1 MMPVRREIRI
11 RGTVQGVGFRPF
23 VFNCAKEFGLSGFIA
38 NTPHGVEIQVQG
50 RETEIDGFVK
60 KIRVCPPP
68 ASRIEEIAVKEIE
81 TVEESGFFIRP
92 SIDGS
97 ADTFVSPD
105 IGTCKACFEEI
116 SNPHSRRYAY
126 AFTNCTSC
134 GPRFSMIEAVPYDR
148 KNTTMSG
155 FEMCGKCREEYENV
169 ADRRFHAEPV
179 ACADCGPELEF
190 VAGSEVYSDAFKA
203 FKDFVSRGKTVA
215 VKGLGGYHLA
225 CDAFN
230 ENAVSRLRAR
240 KHRFDK
246 PFAVMVKTVEQA
258 EKLCVIDDTEKKL
271 LQSPARPIVLL
282 KKRENCAVAPGVAP
296 QNNRLGVMLAYTPLH
311 YLLMDGF
318 DALVMTS
325 ANLSDEPT
333 VFADEDALRLES
345 VADAFLRHNRRI
357 CRRVDDSVCAVV
369 NGKVRI
375 IRRARGYAPE
385 PLYIGAGKGDLLACG
400 AQQKNTFC
408 LLRNGYAF
416 VSGHMGDLD
425 EESAEKSY
433 KKEIESFKN
442 LFSAKPELA
451 VCDMHPDYVSARFAF
466 ASGFPVKQ
474 IQHHKAHFIS
484 VLAEH
489 SVLDE
494 DVLGFIFDG
503 TGLGE
508 DMKIWGGEM
517 FLGSARSCKRVG
529 HLREFHLAGAQAAI
543 NEPWRCAVAVAE
555 QAEKGSAVRLFDK
568 AEIIL
573 RSIEAGINSPETS
586 SMGRLFDAVCAIAG
600 VCTEVTYEG
609 QAAIL
614 LEQIADESAEGEYR
628 FDICEENSQLIFDW
642 RNLVRRAVEDRLS
655 GVGAGVISM
664 RFHRAV
670 INLITQCAD
679 IVYRKYNIKKI
690 ALSGGCFQNFILLE
704 NAENILTRNGFE
716 VYSNERIPVNDGG
729 ISFGQ
734 AAAAVY
740 SE

>member
-11 RGTVQGVGFRPF
+11 HGTVQGVGFRPF
-23 VFNCAKEFGLSGFIA
+23 VFNSAKEFGLNGFVA
-38 NTPHGVEIQVQG
+38 NTPYGVEIQVQG
-50 RETEIDGFVK
+50 DETAIDVFVQ
-60 KIRVCPPP
+60 KIRTCPPP
-68 ASRIEEIAVKEIE
+68 ASRIEEIRIKELELIE
-81 TVEESGFFIRP
+81 ENDFFIKP
-92 SIDGS
+92 SIDGC
-97 ADTFVSPD
+97 ADTFVPPD
-105 IGTCKACFEEI
+105 IGTCEACFEEI
-116 SNPHSRRYAY
+116 SNPDNRRYGY

-155 FEMCGKCREEYENV
+155 FQMCDVCRKEYENA

-179 ACADCGPELEF
+179 ACAECGPELEF
-190 VAGSEVYSDAFKA
+190 AAGSEVYPDALEA
-203 FKDFVSRGKTVA
+203 FRSFILQGKTVA

-230 ENAVSRLRAR
+230 EDAVSRLRSR

-246 PFAVMVKTVEQA
+246 PFAIMVRSVEQA
-258 EKLCVIDDTEKKL
+258 EKLCFIDGEEKKL
-271 LQSPARPIVLL
+271 LESPAKPIVLL
-282 KKRENCAVAPGVAP
+282 RKRDCCAVASGVAP

-311 YLLMDGF
+311 YLLLDGF

-375 IRRARGYAPE
+375 IRRARGYVPE
-385 PLYIGAGKGDLLACG
+385 PLYIGAAAGDLLACG

-425 EESAEKSY
+425 EETAEKSC
-433 KKEIESFKN
+433 KNEIESFKK

-451 VCDMHPDYVSARFAF
+451 VCDMHPDYVSTRYAL
-466 ASGFPVKQ
+466 ASGLPVKQ

-489 SVLDE
+489 SIANENVF
-494 DVLGFIFDG
+494 GFVFDG
-503 TGLGE
+503 TGIGE
-508 DMKIWGGEM
+508 DMKIWGGEV
-517 FLGSARSCKRVG
+517 FFGSARSCKRLG
-529 HLREFHLAGAQAAI
+529 HLREFRLAGAQAAV

-555 QAEKGSAVRLFDK
+555 QAKKGSAVKLFDK

-573 RSIEAGINSPETS
+573 RSIEAGINCPETS
-586 SMGRLFDAVCAIAG
+586 SMGRLFDAVAAIAG

-614 LEQIADESAEGEYR
+614 LEQIADETAEGEYR
-628 FDICEENSQLIFDW
+628 FDICEEDSQLIFDW
-642 RNLVRRAVEDRLS
+642 RNLVRCAVEDRLS
-655 GVGAGVISM
+655 SVSAGVISM

-670 INLITQCAD
+670 INLVAQCAD
-679 IVYRKYNIKKI
+679 IAYKKYNIKKI

-704 NAENILTRNGFE
+704 NAEKVLAQNGFD

>member
-11 RGTVQGVGFRPF
+11 YGTVQGVGFRPF
-23 VFNCAKEFGLSGFIA
+23 VFNGAKEFGLNGFVS
-38 NTPHGVEIQVQG
+38 NTPYGVEIQVQG
-50 RETEIDGFVK
+50 DETAIDSFMQ
-60 KIRVCPPP
+60 KIRTCPPP
-68 ASRIEEIAVKEIE
+68 ASRIEKIVVKELE
-81 TVEESGFFIRP
+81 SVEESGFLIKP
-92 SIDGS
+92 SIDGC

-105 IGTCKACFEEI
+105 IGTCEACFEEI
-116 SNPHSRRYAY
+116 SNPGNRRYGY

-155 FEMCGKCREEYENV
+155 FEMCDKCREEYENV

-179 ACADCGPELEF
+179 ACEECGPVLEF
-190 VAGSEVYSDAFKA
+190 VAGSEVYSDAFEA
-203 FKDFVSRGKTVA
+203 FRSFISQGKTVA

-225 CDAFN
+225 CDAFD
-230 ENAVSRLRAR
+230 ENAVSRLRSR

-246 PFAVMVKTVEQA
+246 PFAVMVKSVEQA
-258 EKLCVIDDTEKKL
+258 EKLCIINDEEKKL
-271 LQSPARPIVLL
+271 LQSPAKPIVLL
-282 KKRENCAVAPGVAP
+282 RKRKNCAVAPSVAP

-311 YLLMDGF
+311 YLLLDDF

-333 VFADEDALRLES
+333 VFADEDTSRLES

-357 CRRVDDSVCAVV
+357 CRRVDDSVCTVV

-451 VCDMHPDYVSARFAF
+451 VCDIHPDYVSARYAHD
-466 ASGFPVKQ
+466 SGLPVKK
-474 IQHHKAHFIS
+474 IQHHKAHFVS

-489 SVLDE
+489 SVFDK
-494 DVLGFIFDG
+494 DVLGFVFDG

-508 DMKIWGGEM
+508 DMKIWGGEV
-517 FLGSARSCKRVG
+517 FLGSVRSCKRAG
-529 HLREFHLAGAQAAI
+529 HLREFPLAGAQAAI

-555 QAEKGSAVRLFDK
+555 QAKKGSAVKLFDK
-568 AEIIL
+568 AKIIL
-573 RSIEAGINSPETS
+573 RSIEAGINCPVTS
-586 SMGRLFDAVCAIAG
+586 SMGRLFDAVAAIAG

-614 LEQIADESAEGEYR
+614 LEQVADETAEGEYR

-642 RNLVRRAVEDRLS
+642 RNLVRCAVEDRLS
-655 GVGAGVISM
+655 GVSAGVISM

-670 INLITQCAD
+670 INLVTQCAE
-679 IVYRKYNIKKI
+679 IAYKKYNIKKI

>member
-11 RGTVQGVGFRPF
+11 HGTVQGVGFRPF
-23 VFNCAKEFGLSGFIA
+23 VFNCAKEFGLSGFVVNA
-38 NTPHGVEIQVQG
+38 PYGVEIQVQG
-50 RETEIDGFVK
+50 DKTALDGFVQ
-60 KIRVCPPP
+60 KICACPPP
-68 ASRIEEIAVKEIE
+68 ASRIEEIVEKELK
-81 TVEESGFFIRP
+81 TVIESGFLIKP
-92 SIDGS
+92 SIDGC

-105 IGTCKACFEEI
+105 IGTCETCFEEI
-116 SNPHSRRYAY
+116 SNPDNRRYGY
-126 AFTNCTSC
+126 AFTNCTAC

-155 FEMCGKCREEYENV
+155 FEMCDKCREEYENV
-169 ADRRFHAEPV
+169 SDRRFHAEPV
-179 ACADCGPELEF
+179 ACEDCGPELEF
-190 VAGSEVYSDAFKA
+190 LAGSEVYPDALEAFKS
-203 FKDFVSRGKTVA
+203 FVLNGKTVA

-230 ENAVSRLRAR
+230 ENAVSRLRSR
-240 KHRFDK
+240 KYRFDK
-246 PFAVMVKTVEQA
+246 PFAVMVKDIEQA
-258 EKLCVIDDTEKKL
+258 EKLCIIDDEEKKL

-282 KKRENCAVAPGVAP
+282 RKRESCAIAPSVAP

-311 YLLMDGF
+311 YLILDGF

-333 VFADEDALRLES
+333 VFADEDTSRLVS
-345 VADAFLRHNRRI
+345 VADAFLMHNRKI

-385 PLYIGAGKGDLLACG
+385 PLHIGAGKGDLLACG

-416 VSGHMGDLD
+416 ISGHMGDLD
-425 EESAEKSY
+425 EEAAEKSY
-433 KKEIESFKN
+433 KKEIESFKS
-442 LFSAKPELA
+442 LFSARPELA
-451 VCDMHPDYVSARFAF
+451 VCDMHPDYVSARYALD
-466 ASGFPVKQ
+466 SGLPVKH
-474 IQHHKAHFIS
+474 IQHHKAHFVS

-489 SVLDE
+489 SIANE
-494 DVLGFIFDG
+494 DVFGFVFDG

-508 DMKIWGGEM
+508 DMRIWGGEM

-555 QAEKGSAVRLFDK
+555 QAEKGSAVKLFDK

-573 RSIEAGINSPETS
+573 RSIEAGINCPETS
-586 SMGRLFDAVCAIAG
+586 SMGRLFDALAAIAG

-614 LEQIADESAEGEYR
+614 LEQIADETAEGEYQ
-628 FDICEENSQLIFDW
+628 FEICEENSQIIFDW
-642 RNLVRRAVEDRLS
+642 RRLIKCAVEDRLS

-670 INLITQCAD
+670 INLMAQCAD
-679 IVYRKYNIKKI
+679 IAYKKYNIKKI

-704 NAENILTRNGFE
+704 NAEKVLSHNGFE
-716 VYSNERIPVNDGG
+716 VYSNERVPVNDGG

>member
-23 VFNCAKEFGLSGFIA
+23 VFNCAKEFGLSGFVV
-38 NTPHGVEIQVQG
+38 NTPYGVEIQVQG
-50 RETEIDGFVK
+50 NETALGRFEE
-60 KIRVCPPP
+60 KIRTCPPP
-68 ASRIEEIAVKEIE
+68 ASRIEEITVKEID
-81 TVEESGFFIRP
+81 TVADSGFFIKP
-92 SIDGS
+92 SVDGC

-105 IGTCKACFEEI
+105 IGTCEACFEEI
-116 SNPHSRRYAY
+116 SNPDNRRYRY

-148 KNTTMSG
+148 KNTTMSS
-155 FEMCGKCREEYENV
+155 FAMCDKCREEYENV

-179 ACADCGPELEF
+179 ACEDCGPELEF
-190 VAGSEVYSDAFKA
+190 VAGPEVYSDALDA
-203 FKDFVSRGKTVA
+203 FRDFVSQGKTVA

-230 ENAVSRLRAR
+230 EDAVSRLRSR

-246 PFAVMVKTVEQA
+246 PFAVMVKSVEQA
-258 EKLCVIDDTEKKL
+258 EKLCVIDEEEKKL
-271 LQSPARPIVLL
+271 LQSPAKPIVLL
-282 KKRENCAVAPGVAP
+282 RKRESCAVAHSVAP

-311 YLLMDGF
+311 YLLLDGF
-318 DALVMTS
+318 DELVMTS

-333 VFADEDALRLES
+333 VFADEDASKLER

-385 PLYIGAGKGDLLACG
+385 PIYIGAGKGDLLAYG

-425 EESAEKSY
+425 EETAEKSY
-433 KKEIESFKN
+433 RKEIESFKS
-442 LFSAKPELA
+442 LFSAKPELT
-451 VCDMHPDYVSARFAF
+451 VCDMHPDYVSSRYAL
-466 ASGFPVKQ
+466 ASGLSVKQ

-489 SVLDE
+489 SVFDK
-494 DVLGFIFDG
+494 DVLGFVFDG
-503 TGLGE
+503 TGLGD

-517 FLGSARSCKRVG
+517 FLGSVHSCKRVG

-555 QAEKGSAVRLFDK
+555 QAEKGSAARLFDK

-586 SMGRLFDAVCAIAG
+586 SMGRLFDAVAAIAG

-628 FDICEENSQLIFDW
+628 FEILEENSQLIFDW
-642 RNLVRRAVEDRLS
+642 CNLIRCAVEDRMS
-655 GVGAGVISM
+655 GVSAGVISM

-670 INLITQCAD
+670 INLVAQCAD
-679 IVYRKYNIKKI
+679 IAYKRYNIKKI

-704 NAENILTRNGFE
+704 NAEKVLSHNGFD
-716 VYSNERIPVNDGG
+716 VYSNERVPVNDGG